1 MAAVL
6 TLTLTACGGGSSE
19 KKDSGKENT
28 PEAVAADST
37 GCVYSAEQIAIEDE
51 EGMLGELNVEQL
63 SYLNNRLYATGF
75 SYGDMDMGSHVLL
88 NFAPD
93 GSDLQYTTLM
103 GGGMED
109 IISINIGSD
118 GNYYMAR
125 VSYEGESFGASSA
138 GSTQDEHAE
147 AAEPGEEAA
156 AEAAGPEGAE
166 EDSAAY
172 GPTAESA
179 DEIEPDYE
187 YVNMEE
193 FFTEG
198 GESPDDDPALMEDEA
213 AEGVTSPADEVV
225 IDETDAEAELV
236 VSDVQ
241 ENDGTIPMDG
251 ESVYMLS
258 CISPDGME
266 IWTAP
271 AKAPETPEA
280 EYFVNAV
287 ALCGEGLLVSG
298 STGLDLYSKDDGS
311 FIRTISSAEDLQGAT
326 PYVLDDGTVVVLT
339 YGGSGEEL
347 NVVSLEDGSL
357 SGHYSIPAE
366 VGMTSV
372 FPGKTYKVYLSG
384 TNAVYGM
391 NLDGS
396 PVEKVVDFVDSDM
409 DITALTCLSEME
421 DGKLA
426 AVVSD
431 VMGTSVVEI
440 LTKVDPETIANRQLL
455 TLGCYYLDYEVRKQ
469 IFAFN
474 KQSQDVRISIEDYS
488 KYDGDAGTEGMTKL
502 NTDIASGSAPDIL
515 ILSGVMPVK
524 SYISKGVFEDLKPF
538 LDGDEEI
545 SGKLYL
551 NNVIDSFATG
561 DNLFTLVP
569 SFYVSTIVGKTAD
582 IGDGSGFTPDL
593 ADNLAKE
600 KNVKPEKM
608 FGTATREDILY
619 QALEL
624 CGEQFID
631 WENSSCSFDSPEF
644 IRLMQFISQFPA
656 KIENTQEEDTSA
668 DYRSGKSL
676 FYRESIGAFDEYVN
690 LKYGVFGE
698 EITLAG
704 FPSAKPGSAAIFPQL
719 QIAINSSS
727 KNKEA
732 CWSFVRRFLL
742 DDYQNSLEMYWPVS
756 IEALDQL
763 ANKAMEPLYYEDEN
777 GNQVED
783 HIIVNIG
790 GEDIK
795 LPRISDSEVDQMY
808 GFLKGLTS
816 DAYFDS
822 NVENIVAEETAAF
835 FEGQKSAEDVAGV
848 IQSRVQ
854 IYINENS

>member
-1 MAAVL
+1 M
-6 TLTLTACGGGSSE
+6 
-19 KKDSGKENT
+19 
-28 PEAVAADST
+28 
-37 GCVYSAEQIAIEDE
+37 
-51 EGMLGELNVEQL
+51 
-63 SYLNNRLYATGF
+63 
-75 SYGDMDMGSHVLL
+75 
-88 NFAPD
+88 
-93 GSDLQYTTLM
+93 
-103 GGGMED
+103 
-109 IISINIGSD
+109 
-118 GNYYMAR
+118 
-125 VSYEGESFGASSA
+125 
-138 GSTQDEHAE
+138 
-147 AAEPGEEAA
+147 
-156 AEAAGPEGAE
+156 
-166 EDSAAY
+166 
-172 GPTAESA
+172 
-179 DEIEPDYE
+179 
-187 YVNMEE
+187 
-193 FFTEG
+193 
-198 GESPDDDPALMEDEA
+198 
-213 AEGVTSPADEVV
+213 
-225 IDETDAEAELV
+225 
-236 VSDVQ
+236 
-241 ENDGTIPMDG
+241 
-251 ESVYMLS
+251 
-258 CISPDGME
+258 
-266 IWTAP
+266 
-271 AKAPETPEA
+271 
-280 EYFVNAV
+280 
-287 ALCGEGLLVSG
+287 
-298 STGLDLYSKDDGS
+298 
-311 FIRTISSAEDLQGAT
+311 
-326 PYVLDDGTVVVLT
+326 
-339 YGGSGEEL
+339 
-347 NVVSLEDGSL
+347 
-357 SGHYSIPAE
+357 
-366 VGMTSV
+366 
-372 FPGKTYKVYLSG
+372 
-384 TNAVYGM
+384 
-391 NLDGS
+391 
-396 PVEKVVDFVDSDM
+396 
-409 DITALTCLSEME
+409 
-421 DGKLA
+421 
-426 AVVSD
+426 
-431 VMGTSVVEI
+431 
-440 LTKVDPETIANRQLL
+440 
-455 TLGCYYLDYEVRKQ
+455 
-469 IFAFN
+469 
-474 KQSQDVRISIEDYS
+474 
-488 KYDGDAGTEGMTKL
+488 
-502 NTDIASGSAPDIL
+502 
-515 ILSGVMPVK
+515 
-524 SYISKGVFEDLKPF
+524 FEDLKPF

-561 DNLFTLVP
+561 DKLFTLVP